1 MNSVVRHR
9 FSITDGENQRTAIG
23 VLSFMTSGGNVPANV
38 PHLATRFVDTALGT
52 LRVQVSEGSGDA
64 ILMWPSLL
72 MTGDLWAGQAAR
84 FGDSHRLVLI
94 DPPGHGGS
102 APLGGPF
109 SFVDCAR
116 CVVDLLGG
124 LGIDRAHFVGNSW
137 GGMIGGT
144 FAALHPDRLHRA
156 VLMNCTASKAGVAQ
170 KVQYAAM
177 LRLAQILGGIRP
189 PLTRSSVRAFLG
201 PTTLRTRPDVVETVR
216 TNVAAVNADSVRW
229 AVRSVVSARP
239 DQHALLGR
247 VTAPVLV
254 VAGAEDATFPVAE
267 TRAMAESIPT
277 ASFTVLD
284 GVAHLAALEDPSRV
298 NRLLES
304 FLFG

>member
-1 MNSVVRHR
+1 M
-9 FSITDGENQRTAIG
+9 
-23 VLSFMTSGGNVPANV
+23 

-52 LRVQVSEGSGDA
+52 LRVQVSEGAGPA

-72 MTGDLWAGQAAR
+72 MTGELWAGQAAR
-84 FGDSHRLVLI
+84 FADSHRLVLI

-102 APLGGPF
+102 TPLRGSF
-109 SFVDCAR
+109 SFGDCAR
-116 CVVDLLGG
+116 SVVDLLDG

-144 FAALHPDRLHRA
+144 FAALHPDRLDRA

-177 LRLAQILGGIRP
+177 LRLATMLGGIRP
-189 PLTRSSVRAFLG
+189 PLTRSSIRAFLG
-201 PTTLRTRPDVVETVR
+201 PTTLRARPEVVETVR
-216 TNVAAVNADSVRW
+216 ANVAAVNTDSVRW

-277 ASFTVLD
+277 ASFAVLD

-298 NRLLES
+298 NALLES

>member
-1 MNSVVRHR
+1 M
-9 FSITDGENQRTAIG
+9 TADH
-23 VLSFMTSGGNVPANV
+23 PR
-38 PHLATRFVDTALGT
+38 LASRWVDTALGAI
-52 LRVQVSEGSGDA
+52 RVQVSAGTGA
-64 ILMWPSLL
+64 AVLLWPSLL

-84 FGDSHRLVLI
+84 FGDTYRLVLI

-102 APLGGPF
+102 APLRAMF
-109 SFVDCAR
+109 SFTDCAR
-116 CVVDLLGG
+116 CVVGLLDA

-144 FAALHPDRLHRA
+144 FAALYPDRLNRA

-170 KVQYAAM
+170 KMQYAAM
-177 LRLAQILGGIRP
+177 VWLATALGGIRP
-189 PLTRSSVRAFLG
+189 PLTRSAIRAFLG
-201 PTTLRTRPDVVETVR
+201 PTTLRTRRDVVDIVR
-216 TNVAAVNADSVRW
+216 TNVQSVNTDSVRW

-267 TRAMAESIPT
+267 TRAMADSIGG
-277 ASFTVLD
+277 ASFAVLD
-284 GVAHLAALEDPSRV
+284 GVAHLAALEDPTRV
-298 NRLLES
+298 NELLEA

>member
-1 MNSVVRHR
+1 L
-9 FSITDGENQRTAIG
+9 TADK
-23 VLSFMTSGGNVPANV
+23 PR
-38 PHLATRFVDTALGT
+38 LAERFVDTALGT
-52 LRVQVSEGSGDA
+52 IRVQVSAGIGTPV
-64 ILMWPSLL
+64 LMWPSLL

-84 FGDSHRLVLI
+84 FGDSQRLVLV

-102 APLGGPF
+102 APLRAMF
-109 SFVDCAR
+109 SFTDCAR
-116 CVVDLLGG
+116 CVVDLLDG
-124 LGIDRAHFVGNSW
+124 LDIDRAHFVGNSW

-144 FAALHPDRLHRA
+144 FAARYPDRLNRA

-170 KVQYAAM
+170 KMQYAAM
-177 LRLAQILGGIRP
+177 LWLASALGGIRP
-189 PLTRSSVRAFLG
+189 PLTRSAIRAFVG

-216 TNVAAVNADSVRW
+216 ASVQSVNTESVRW

-239 DQHALLGR
+239 DQHALLSR

-267 TRAMAESIPT
+267 TRAMAGSIPD

-284 GVAHLAALEDPSRV
+284 GVAHLAALEEPARV
-298 NRLLES
+298 NELLDA
-304 FLFG
+304 FLFR

>member
-1 MNSVVRHR
+1 M
-9 FSITDGENQRTAIG
+9 TAN
-23 VLSFMTSGGNVPANV
+23 TPR
-38 PHLATRFVDTALGT
+38 LATRFVDTVLGT
-52 LRVQVSEGSGDA
+52 LRVQVSAGTGPA

-72 MTGDLWAGQAAR
+72 MTGDLWAGQAAH

-102 APLGGPF
+102 APLHAMF
-109 SFVDCAR
+109 SFTDCAR
-116 CVVDLLGG
+116 CVVDLLDG
-124 LGIDRAHFVGNSW
+124 LAIDTAHFVGNSW

-144 FAALHPDRLHRA
+144 FAALYPDRLDRA

-170 KVQYAAM
+170 KVQYAV
-177 LRLAQILGGIRP
+177 LVRLAIALGGIRP
-189 PLTRSSVRAFLG
+189 PLTHSAVRAFLG
-201 PTTLRTRPDVVETVR
+201 PTTLRTRPDVVDTVR
-216 TNVAAVNADSVRW
+216 NNVQAVDTDSVRW

-267 TRAMAESIPT
+267 TRAMADSIRG

-284 GVAHLAALEDPSRV
+284 GVAHLAALEDPGRV
-298 NRLLES
+298 NALLDT